1 MECNYV
7 LVTTLLGFEKTCASY
22 ISELDPDAK
31 VSPRPRGF
39 KGLVLVE
46 PSMDKWELARLVEE
60 RVPEAEKVVV
70 AEECSEPNPR
80 AIAEKAAR
88 LAEGRIRAEEAFA
101 VRTNRRGRHGFTS
114 VDVNVVVG
122 DAVRRA
128 SGASVNLSNPDKVVL
143 VEIVQ
148 DLALLSIIPGSKLY
162 RKMRPGKRPVYRLFR
177 RISLVHM
184 PYLGPLESARVMG
197 RRVGREVQTFEVGEL
212 VVAPA
217 GRVDAEQLK
226 SFLDGLFEGIES
238 RYRIQEKS
246 YGREVHRVR
255 VYVQDLYQ
263 LVRERA
269 GETIIV
275 LEPEGEP
282 VSRLGEE
289 LYRLL
294 VESRKRVNVLV
305 GSREGIPSGI
315 YRFADLVVDVA
326 PGVTISTDYAAAAA
340 LIAFATILHD
350 RLGGE
355 EQ

>member
-7 LVTTLLGFEKTCASY
+7 LVTTMLGFEKTCASY
-22 ISELDPDAK
+22 VSELDPGAK
-31 VSPRPRGF
+31 VTPRPRGF

-46 PSMDKWELARLVEE
+46 PSIDKTELARLVEE
-60 RVPEAEKVVV
+60 RVPEAEKVIV
-70 AEECSEPNPR
+70 AEECSKPDPKVL
-80 AIAEKAAR
+80 AEKAAG
-88 LAEGRIRAEEAFA
+88 LAKKKIGHDETFA
-101 VRTNRRGRHGFTS
+101 VRTNRRGRHSFTS

-122 DAVRRA
+122 DAVRTA
-128 SGASVNLSNPDKVVL
+128 TGASVNLSNPDKVVL

-148 DLALLSIIPGSKLY
+148 DLALISIVPGSKFY
-162 RKMRPGKRPVYRLFR
+162 RKMKPGKRPVYRLFR

-184 PYLGPLESARVMG
+184 PYLGPIDSATVMG
-197 RRVGREVQTFEVGEL
+197 RRIGREVQTFEVGEL

-226 SFLDGLFEGIES
+226 AFLDGLFEGIES

-246 YGREVHRVR
+246 YGREVHRVK

-263 LVRERA
+263 LVRERM

-282 VSRLGEE
+282 VSRLGDQ

-294 VESRKRVNVLV
+294 VESRRRVNVLV

-326 PGVTISTDYAAAAA
+326 PGITISTDYAAAAA

-355 EQ
+355 EP